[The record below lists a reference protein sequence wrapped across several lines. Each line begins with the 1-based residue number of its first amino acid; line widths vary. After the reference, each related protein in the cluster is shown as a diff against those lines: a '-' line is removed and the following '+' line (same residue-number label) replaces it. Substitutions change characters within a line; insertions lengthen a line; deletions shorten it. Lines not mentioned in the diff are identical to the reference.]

1 MIDIHC
7 HILPAIDD
15 GPADLATAVAMA
27 RLAAADGITTI
38 VATPHLNSRLYD
50 QREIGDRLALL
61 SEALRRE
68 GLALELLAGAD
79 VSAML
84 PPDALRSFTINRS
97 RYLLVEFP
105 HAYLPGNAREIL
117 YEFVLQGFW
126 PIITHPE
133 RNGGIVA
140 NPGLLLD
147 LLADGIFVQLTAGS
161 LTGDFGPA
169 PEACAQYLLRRG
181 AVHFLATDAHSPG
194 RRPPLLSAGLAVA
207 SEIIGR
213 EEALRLVHH
222 NPAAVLADL
231 PLHA

>member
-15 GPADLATAVAMA
+15 GPTDLDAAVAMA
-27 RLAAADGITTI
+27 RLAVADGITTI
-38 VATPHLNSRLYD
+38 VATPHLNNQIYD
-50 QREIGDRLALL
+50 QREIGDRLAVLA
-61 SEALRRE
+61 EAVQRE
-68 GLALELLAGAD
+68 GLTLQLFAGAD

-84 PPDALRSFTINRS
+84 PPPALRPFTLSRS

-117 YEFVLQGFW
+117 YDFVAHGFW

-133 RNGGIVA
+133 RNGSVVR
-140 NPGLLLD
+140 NPELLLD
-147 LLADGIFVQLTAGS
+147 LLGDTIFVQLTAGS

-169 PEACAQYLLRRG
+169 AEACAHHLLRRG
-181 AVHFLATDAHSPG
+181 AVHFLATDAHSSI

-207 SEIIGR
+207 AEIIGR
-213 EEALRLVHH
+213 EEAMRLVTH
-222 NPAAVLADL
+222 NPAAVLADR
-231 PLHA
+231 PLYA